1 MYILSIVRYD
11 INHGE
16 MDIFRPIKA
25 TTESFCEDMYINLV
39 EEDKQDLLKDYEH
52 EDYIEDNF
60 EYSYRI
66 DKCEEL
72 IINE

>member
-1 MYILSIVRYD
+1 MYILSIVRYN

-16 MDIFRPIKA
+16 MDTFRPIKA
-25 TTESFCEDMYINLV
+25 TTEFFCEDMYINLV

-66 DKCEEL
+66 DKYEEL